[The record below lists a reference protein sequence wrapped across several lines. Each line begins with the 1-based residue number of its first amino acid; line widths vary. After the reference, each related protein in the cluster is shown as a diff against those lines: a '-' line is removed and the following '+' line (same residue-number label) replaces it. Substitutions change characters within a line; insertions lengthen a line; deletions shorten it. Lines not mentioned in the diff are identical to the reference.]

1 MIGKKMRDLMNEQI
15 KNELESYYIYLSMV
29 AYFHSQNLDGMAH
42 WMRCQAHEEM
52 IHAMKFYDHIID
64 RGGTVELLN
73 LKQLKTKWKSPLEAW
88 QDTLEHEKF
97 ITAKIHDLVKLSR
110 KENDIASDTLLNWF
124 SKEQIEEES
133 NAEKDSPA
141 DGNDRRQQ
149 AGDLPAGPGSGRPDL
164 PGRLAARSGRL
175 QPGNL
180 NLYPERAPFFRGP
193 DSCHYFL
200 RGSGRSDPR
209 MAMTN
214 ETTTAIVGK
223 HCRPILFTVVFAFI
237 LIASACGDK
246 PAPVKGGTSVI
257 NVYLDPVQEPCTSTE
272 TFQRKI
278 TNGSVTMTPV
288 AAYRIAGNVMSKRK
302 YTHGWG
308 GRGRAL

>member
-29 AYFHSQNLDGMAH
+29 VSFHSQNLDGMAH

-133 NAEKDSPA
+133 NAEKVLRQMEMIGDSKQ
-141 DGNDRRQQ
+141 GIYLLDR
-149 AGDLPAGPGSGRPDL
+149 DLATRIFPAGSP
-164 PGRLAARSGRL
+164 
-175 QPGNL
+175 
-180 NLYPERAPFFRGP
+180 
-193 DSCHYFL
+193 
-200 RGSGRSDPR
+200 
-209 MAMTN
+209 
-214 ETTTAIVGK
+214 
-223 HCRPILFTVVFAFI
+223 
-237 LIASACGDK
+237 
-246 PAPVKGGTSVI
+246 
-257 NVYLDPVQEPCTSTE
+257 LDP
-272 TFQRKI
+272 
-278 TNGSVTMTPV
+278 
-288 AAYRIAGNVMSKRK
+288 AAYNLA
-302 YTHGWG
+302 T
-308 GRGRAL
+308 

>member
-88 QDTLEHEKF
+88 QDTLAHEKF

-133 NAEKDSPA
+133 NAEKILRQMEMIGDSKQ
-141 DGNDRRQQ
+141 GIYLLDR
-149 AGDLPAGPGSGRPDL
+149 D
-164 PGRLAARSGRL
+164 LAARIF
-175 QPGNL
+175 P
-180 NLYPERAPFFRGP
+180 A
-193 DSCHYFL
+193 
-200 RGSGRSDPR
+200 GSP
-209 MAMTN
+209 
-214 ETTTAIVGK
+214 
-223 HCRPILFTVVFAFI
+223 
-237 LIASACGDK
+237 
-246 PAPVKGGTSVI
+246 
-257 NVYLDPVQEPCTSTE
+257 LDP
-272 TFQRKI
+272 
-278 TNGSVTMTPV
+278 
-288 AAYRIAGNVMSKRK
+288 AAYNLA
-302 YTHGWG
+302 T
-308 GRGRAL
+308 